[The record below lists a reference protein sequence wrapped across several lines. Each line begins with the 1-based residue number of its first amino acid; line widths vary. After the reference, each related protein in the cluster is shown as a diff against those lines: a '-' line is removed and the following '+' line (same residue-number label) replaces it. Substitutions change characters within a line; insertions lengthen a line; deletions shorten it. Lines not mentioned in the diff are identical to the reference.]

1 MITFNPT
8 ALMRRNLQGLLSY
21 TSAREQYAMETGMC
35 FLDANENP
43 FSSGVNRYPDP
54 QQLALKQKLSN
65 LKQVDQDRI
74 ILGNGSDEVLDLLI
88 RCFCEPGLDNVI
100 CLPPTYGMYGI
111 LSSINGVEVRDVPLD
126 LNFQPQVDE
135 ILKATDSQTKLLF
148 LCSPNNPTGNVFN
161 PRYVQD
167 ILKNFP
173 GIVVLDEAYADFA
186 QKSWLDSLSDYPNL
200 VVLQTFSKAYGLAG
214 IRLGAGY
221 GAPEIIELLN
231 KIKLPYN
238 VNILT
243 QQVALERLEQS
254 DKFQEEIKSI
264 LEQRTLLKSQLET
277 LNFVKKV
284 YPSDANFLLVKVDDA
299 KRRYE
304 QFLEAGIV
312 LRNRS
317 SELNCEQ
324 TIRIT
329 IGLPQENSQLIQV
342 AKNLQ

>member
-1 MITFNPT
+1 MKIFNPI
-8 ALMRRNLQGLLSY
+8 ALMRRDLQGLQSY
-21 TSAREQYAMETGMC
+21 TSAREQYAMETGMS

-54 QQLALKQKLSN
+54 LQTALKKKLSK
-65 LKQVDQDRI
+65 LKQVQEDRI

-88 RCFCEPGLDNVI
+88 RCFCTPGEDNVI

-111 LSSINGVEVRDVPLD
+111 LSRINGVELREVPLD
-126 LNFQPQVDE
+126 MNFQPKVDE

-148 LCSPNNPTGNVFN
+148 LCSPNNPTGNAFN
-161 PRYVQD
+161 PQLIQS
-167 ILKNFP
+167 ILKSFP
-173 GIVVLDEAYADFA
+173 AIVVLDEAYADFA
-186 QKSWLDSLSDYPNL
+186 DKSWLDSLSEYPNL

-221 GAPEIIELLN
+221 ASSQIIELLI

-254 DKFQEEIKSI
+254 DKFQEEVTSI
-264 LEQRTLLKSQLET
+264 LEQRSLLKSQLEA
-277 LNFVKKV
+277 LDFVKKV

-299 KRRYE
+299 KRRYDE
-304 QFLEAGIV
+304 FLEAGIV
-312 LRNRS
+312 LRDRS

-324 TIRIT
+324 TIRVT
-329 IGLPQENSQLIQV
+329 IGTPQENSQLIQV
-342 AKNLQ
+342 AENL